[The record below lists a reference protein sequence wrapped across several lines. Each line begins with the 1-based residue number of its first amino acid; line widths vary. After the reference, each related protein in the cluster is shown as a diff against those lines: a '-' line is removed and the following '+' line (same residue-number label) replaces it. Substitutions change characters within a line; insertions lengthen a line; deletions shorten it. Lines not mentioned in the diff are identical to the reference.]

1 MACAQRSLLP
11 PSPHP
16 PPNALYAGGWTPRYD
31 AGQPPLPV
39 PRQKKPRQAR
49 LSDKKDCAHDIKRG
63 RHSALRVFVLYRTS
77 VQRYAAHARY
87 GTPYASKTGRG
98 RQNAFLFL
106 SSWST
111 GPCLLPAVQ
120 RRGPAAPP
128 EKSFLEGGAG
138 ENLLSTKGSPP
149 LKSPPPLSS
158 YCGAAALLS
167 LSPLL
172 ARRLRYSGWA
182 VARPEKI
189 SSTEAARAWGR
200 TSST

>member
-1 MACAQRSLLP
+1 MPVAPFVATGTVCGRLRSPAHVQRSLLP
-11 PSPHP
+11 PSPH

-31 AGQPPLPV
+31 AGQPMLPV

-49 LSDKKDCAHDIKRG
+49 LSDKEDCTHDIKRG

-98 RQNAFLFL
+98 RQNAFLLL
-106 SSWST
+106 SSRST

-138 ENLLSTKGSPP
+138 ENLLSTKGFPRSNP
-149 LKSPPPLSS
+149 LPCCHLI
-158 YCGAAALLS
+158 AAQ
-167 LSPLL
+167 
-172 ARRLRYSGWA
+172 RRCCPC
-182 VARPEKI
+182 RPCW
-189 SSTEAARAWGR
+189 RAG
-200 TSST
+200 